1 MRLAESPLFRRIL
14 ILLLLSL
21 LFTPNSLSFAED
33 DPFPGI
39 ADGAEV
45 GSRQPI
51 NPRTGD
57 PADGSAPISCPAGTG
72 RSQVANA
79 TTKEQYLVCVKN
91 WRPTADI
98 NADIDFRN
106 RQESARAS
114 AETESKAWN
123 AANPGKQKC
132 VQWGPVIHAN
142 GISSASGGV
151 CANPVDPG
159 PNTTVPTQSAP
170 SVQAPSTS
178 TNSSSN
184 TPTSSSVNA
193 SSNSETATATNST
206 ANTVSGSP
214 TPTSTPAPAE
224 DFSKWGSGTPYTR
237 VLKGQ
242 LSTSECPSGFQAA
255 NGIIVAIGAGTFTEC
270 WPENAWSA
278 YRLGGNIWEQFKSS
292 GGAYDAKAE
301 LDRRNKVAELKAL
314 AKSVAQT
321 AADQTP
327 GIQRC
332 SKWNGYGESGEE
344 CAYTFVKPSSS
355 SVSTSGS
362 ATNSNSTSPETDTVT
377 SNNGTGTS
385 NGSSS
390 GTSSSVTSSDPY
402 PNLKNGDEIPNT
414 RITSS
419 AGITQSE
426 WEQTSLYRGHTCP
439 SGSGKASGVD
449 LNFTVAQN
457 DDKWFV
463 YCVKSIRNASTSIID
478 SSTVST
484 TTTPNTNTNL
494 GNSETSTATS
504 AVPNQ
509 NSSNSIS
516 SSSSETSTTT
526 AGSGSSNTNL
536 NKSNSENNSNPS
548 STPTLQTKAIEVN
561 GTVNE
566 LKSLVGKVVEDRKE
580 AKSISTLIN
589 RLDSVVSKT
598 SVKQIKLPV
607 SSQIEESAESKT
619 PDICSVSGVT
629 VNSIKKGNCVVAYT
643 VVDSDGNRFTTEK
656 EIYFRK

>member
-1 MRLAESPLFRRIL
+1 MPKTF
-14 ILLLLSL
+14 
-21 LFTPNSLSFAED
+21 SFAED

-91 WRPTADI
+91 WRPVADV

-106 RQESARAS
+106 RQESARAA
-114 AETESKAWN
+114 AEAESKEWN

-132 VQWGPVIHAN
+132 VQWGPVVHAN
-142 GISSASGGV
+142 GVSTASGGV

-159 PNTTVPTQSAP
+159 PNSSVPTQSAP
-170 SVQAPSTS
+170 SVEAPTPSTSSGSATTPSASGNISSGSETSTS
-178 TNSSSN
+178 TNPTSSGSTN
-184 TPTSSSVNA
+184 TTPTSP
-193 SSNSETATATNST
+193 ST
-206 ANTVSGSP
+206 AP
-214 TPTSTPAPAE
+214 TE
-224 DFSKWGSGTPYTR
+224 DFSRWGSGTPFTR

-255 NGIIVAIGAGTFTEC
+255 NGIVVAIGAGTFTEC

-278 YRLGGNIWEQFKSS
+278 YRLGGNIWDQFKSS
-292 GGAYDAKAE
+292 GGNYDAKAE
-301 LDRRNKVAELKAL
+301 LDRRNKVAELKSL

-332 SKWNGYGESGEE
+332 SKWTGYGESGQE
-344 CAYTFVKPSSS
+344 CAYTFVKISSN
-355 SVSTSGS
+355 STPTTGS
-362 ATNSNSTSPETDTVT
+362 ATSNSTSSETSTVAGNGST
-377 SNNGTGTS
+377 STS
-385 NGSSS
+385 SGSSS
-390 GTSSSVTSSDPY
+390 GNSSSISSADPF
-402 PNLKNGDEIPNT
+402 PNLNNGDEIPNT

-419 AGITQSE
+419 AGVTQSQ
-426 WEQTSLYRGHTCP
+426 WEQNSLYKEHVCP

-449 LNFTVAQN
+449 LNFTVSQS

-463 YCVKSIRNASTSIID
+463 YCVKSIRSATIPISD
-478 SSTVST
+478 SGTVST
-484 TTTPNTNTNL
+484 SEDSKTNSNL

-504 AVPNQ
+504 ATSNQ
-509 NSSNSIS
+509 NSSS
-516 SSSSETSTTT
+516 STTPTTVNLESST
-526 AGSGSSNTNL
+526 ATTN
-536 NKSNSENNSNPS
+536 SNSTSSASTDSNGATSSTQS
-548 STPTLQTKAIEVN
+548 STPTLQTRAIEVS
-561 GTVNE
+561 GTVGE
-566 LKSLVGKVVEDRKE
+566 LKSLVSKVVENQKE

-598 SVKQIKLPV
+598 SVKQIKLPG
-607 SSQIEESAESKT
+607 SSQVEENAESKT
-619 PDICSVSGVT
+619 PDICSVLGVT
-629 VNSIKKGNCVVAYT
+629 VNSLKKGTCVITYT
-643 VVDSDGNRFTTEK
+643 VVDSDGNKFTTQK

>member
-1 MRLAESPLFRRIL
+1 MRLAESPMFRRIL

-21 LFTPNSLSFAED
+21 FFTPNSFSFAED

-114 AETESKAWN
+114 AEAESKAWN

-142 GISSASGGV
+142 GISTASGGV

-159 PNTTVPTQSAP
+159 QNTTVPAQSAP
-170 SVQAPSTS
+170 SVEAPSTS
-178 TNSSSN
+178 TNSGSN
-184 TPTSSSVNA
+184 TPTSSSGNA
-193 SSNSETATATNST
+193 SSNSETSTATNPT
-206 ANTVSGSP
+206 ANTSPGSP
-214 TPTSTPAPAE
+214 TSTSTPTSVE

-292 GGAYDAKAE
+292 GGTYDAKAE

-332 SKWNGYGESGEE
+332 SKWIGYGESGEE
-344 CAYTFVKPSSS
+344 CAYTFVKPTSTSTSSSGSSAPNANSSETNTSTTSNTGVSSSNPKSGASSSS
-355 SVSTSGS
+355 SVS
-362 ATNSNSTSPETDTVT
+362 EDL
-377 SNNGTGTS
+377 
-385 NGSSS
+385 
-390 GTSSSVTSSDPY
+390 Y
-402 PNLKNGDEIPNT
+402 PNLNNGDEIPNT
-414 RITSS
+414 RITSA
-419 AGITQSE
+419 AGMTQSE
-426 WEQTSLYRGHTCP
+426 WEQTSLYKGHVCP

-463 YCVKSIRNASTSIID
+463 YCVKSIRSTSTTVID

-484 TTTPNTNTNL
+484 STTPPTNSNL
-494 GNSETSTATS
+494 GNSETSTTS
-504 AVPNQ
+504 SGKTNQ
-509 NSSNSIS
+509 NTSGGNT
-516 SSSSETSTTT
+516 SSSSETSTSTN
-526 AGSGSSNTNL
+526 GSTSSNTES
-536 NKSNSENNSNPS
+536 NKTKSESNSNQS
-548 STPTLQTKAIEVN
+548 STPTLETKAIEVN

-566 LKSLVGKVVEDRKE
+566 LKSLVVKVVEDKKE
-580 AKSISTLIN
+580 AKSISALIN

-598 SVKQIKLPV
+598 SVKQIKLPG
-607 SSQIEESAESKT
+607 SSQVEESAESKT
-619 PDICSVSGVT
+619 PDICSVSGIT
-629 VNSIKKGNCVVAYT
+629 VNSLKKGNCVVAYT
-643 VVDSDGNRFTTEK
+643 VVDSDGNRFITQK